1 MGLPAGSLQATV
13 EQYNR
18 SAAEG
23 TDPLLGKNPK
33 WVKTLRGALAAT
45 DLRGRTG
52 GFTLGGLKTDTNPRV
67 LHVSGAPIPGLFAA
81 RRCTYGVC
89 AGGYASGTSL
99 GDGSFFGRR
108 AEISAAQETKSPDG
122 IAMAQGAAA
131 H

>member
-18 SAAEG
+18 FAAEG

-81 RRCTYGVC
+81 GRCT
-89 AGGYASGTSL
+89 SG
-99 GDGSFFGRR
+99 
-108 AEISAAQETKSPDG
+108 SAP
-122 IAMAQGAAA
+122 AATPA
-131 H
+131 VPA